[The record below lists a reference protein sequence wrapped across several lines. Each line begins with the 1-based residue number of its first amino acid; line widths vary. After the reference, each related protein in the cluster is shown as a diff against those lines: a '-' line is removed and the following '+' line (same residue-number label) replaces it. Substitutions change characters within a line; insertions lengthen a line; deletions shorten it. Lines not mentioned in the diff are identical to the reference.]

1 MSRQLR
7 SAPGGL
13 ALVGRV
19 RFVLTAAILW
29 LAPGA
34 LGAALLA
41 LADPGAGETGY
52 RLWQIGS
59 ALGVSPLFSWAGWL
73 IALPLA
79 ALALHRGWFGW
90 LPAALI
96 GAFSGWLIG
105 LFAGAELAGA
115 FGMVMLLALR
125 ALLGA
130 TAPAAFDPG
139 PER

>member
-1 MSRQLR
+1 MSRHLR

-19 RFVLTAAILW
+19 RLVLTATVLW

-34 LGAALLA
+34 VGAALFA
-41 LADPGAGETGY
+41 LADPGAGEGGY
-52 RLWQIGS
+52 RLWQIAS

-73 IALPLA
+73 MALPLT
-79 ALALHRGWFGW
+79 ALALHVGWFGW

-96 GAFSGWLIG
+96 GAFAGWLIG
-105 LFAGAELAGA
+105 LYAAADYAGA

-125 ALLGA
+125 AILGA

-139 PER
+139 S

>member
-1 MSRQLR
+1 MSRHLR

-19 RFVLTAAILW
+19 RLVLTATVLW

-34 LGAALLA
+34 IGAGLLA
-41 LADPGAGETGY
+41 LADPGAGEGGY
-52 RLWQIGS
+52 RLWQIAS
-59 ALGVSPLFSWAGWL
+59 TLGISPLFSWAGWL
-73 IALPLA
+73 VALPLA

-96 GAFSGWLIG
+96 GAFSGWLVG

-115 FGMVMLLALR
+115 FGMVAVLALR
-125 ALLGA
+125 GLLGF
-130 TAPAAFDPG
+130 TVPAAFDPG
-139 PER
+139 SDR

>member
-1 MSRQLR
+1 MSRHLR

-19 RFVLTAAILW
+19 RLVLTATVLW

-34 LGAALLA
+34 VGAALLA
-41 LADPGAGETGY
+41 LADPRNGETGF

-73 IALPLA
+73 VALPLA

-96 GAFSGWLIG
+96 GAFSGWLVG
-105 LFAGAELAGA
+105 LYAGADLAGA
-115 FGMVMLLALR
+115 FGMITVLALR
-125 ALLGA
+125 GLLGF
-130 TAPAAFDPG
+130 TVPAAFDPG
-139 PER
+139 PGR